1 MTTSTADTNTVEPQ
15 PSRPDTAPRGADLL
29 VESLVAAGITTLFGV
44 PGDTGVVFYDALR
57 AAADDLTHV
66 LMRDERHAAKAADA
80 YARVSGRVGAVEV
93 SSGGGTTFVVGGL
106 GEAYASGIP
115 VLLVTSDIHSS
126 SHDTGALTEI
136 DQEALFSAVTKWCG
150 RPGAADEIPDLVAEA
165 VRHATTGRPGPV
177 ALIVPED
184 VLDEVVAEPVRVH
197 QVASAV
203 PAHRKPAADE
213 LVQRAADLLAG
224 ARLPVV
230 IAGSGV
236 HSSAAYAE
244 LADLAEHLG
253 TPVATTIHGKGVVP
267 DTSPWAVGTVGNNGE
282 RPGTNDFVA
291 QADVVLLVGTRAN
304 ATDTNSWTIPS
315 RAGGTTVIQ
324 IDIEAARAGRN
335 FPDALGLAGDARTVL
350 RQLVE
355 AVPQVD
361 EEQRTERRDAVA
373 RLGQGWRQRR
383 DEVGAERR
391 RLGDDLADDQLLPS
405 DLVRVLHDA
414 LGPGTVV
421 IADPGTPTPN
431 TAVYWDLE
439 QPGRTV
445 IVPRGHGPMGYAIPA
460 AVGAAFARPG
470 EPVVSIT
477 ADGSFAMACGELE
490 SVARFALPVLYV
502 QLTNNSMG
510 WIKMLQ
516 HLYAGRRY
524 FGVDPGPIDAPA
536 VARAC
541 GLRGMTA
548 RSLEEFRQ
556 QVADFAADPVPT
568 YIDVQVPHM
577 IDYLPPVPAWHPGK
591 DGRHERP
598 VY

>member
-15 PSRPDTAPRGADLL
+15 ADRPAAAPRGADLL
-29 VESLVAAGITTLFGV
+29 VESLVAAGITTVFGV
-44 PGDTGVVFYDALR
+44 PGDTGVVFYDALH
-57 AAADDLTHV
+57 AATDRVTHV

-80 YARVSGRVGAVEV
+80 YARVSGRVGTVEV

-106 GEAYASGIP
+106 GEAYAAGIP
-115 VLLVTSDIHSS
+115 VLLITSDIHSS

-150 RPGAADEIPDLVAEA
+150 RPNSADEIPDLVAEA
-165 VRHATTGRPGPV
+165 VRHATTGRPAPV
-177 ALIVPED
+177 ALILPED
-184 VLDEVVAEPVRVH
+184 VLDEVVAEQVEVHHVEPV
-197 QVASAV
+197 V
-203 PAHRKPAADE
+203 PAHRKPASDE
-213 LVQRAADLLAG
+213 LVQRAATVLRD
-224 ARLPVV
+224 ARFPVV

-236 HSSAAYAE
+236 HSSTAYAE

-253 TPVATTIHGKGVVP
+253 APVATTIHGRGVLP

-304 ATDTNSWTIPS
+304 ATDTSSWTIPS
-315 RAGGTTVIQ
+315 RASGTPVIQ
-324 IDIEAARAGRN
+324 VDIDPARAGRN
-335 FPDALGLAGDARTVL
+335 FPDALGLVGDARTVL

-355 AVPQVD
+355 ATPAAD
-361 EEQRTERRDAVA
+361 EQARRERRGAVA
-373 RLGQGWRQRR
+373 ELGRTWRDRLG
-383 DEVGAERR
+383 EVGAERA
-391 RLGDDLADDQLLPS
+391 RLTELPEDQLLPA
-405 DLVRVLHDA
+405 DLVRVLREA
-414 LGPGTVV
+414 LGSRTVV

-431 TAVYWDLE
+431 TTVYWDLE
-439 QPGRTV
+439 EAGRTV

-460 AVGAAFARPG
+460 AVGAAYARPG

-490 SVARFALPVLYV
+490 TVARFGLPVLYV

-516 HLYAGRRY
+516 HLYTGQRY

-541 GLRGMTA
+541 GLRGVTA
-548 RSLEEFRQ
+548 RTLEEFCEY
-556 QVADFAADPVPT
+556 VAAFAADPVPT

-577 IDYLPPVPAWHPGK
+577 IDYQPPVPAWHPGE
-591 DGRHERP
+591 DGAHERP